1 MLTEQAIKEWK
12 LKQQRLKVITNNWKK
27 CENIKFDGEKFD
39 EKDFNQKMGEKTK
52 IILENIGK
60 NKDKNQGVWYPQEY
74 QNNNWEEIQ
83 FLANDNYFLSDVR
96 EQRAGCFIAKTDTK
110 YKSSEILNAFLEGP
124 TIADCGSTV
133 MAAQYRALE
142 ELIGTDEFDRIFDNK
157 IAPFSITNNLWNTT
171 EENNIKKYY
180 TSFNPIYNLY
190 QTIDPN
196 NNKPQIGDVVCI
208 GGVKDYLKKHPAG
221 ELQGENVVCVGVND
235 KQEQLYSIFA
245 NINAEPKT
253 LSQIKK
259 ILIDGYNLPPS
270 DDDKKHKL
278 YDKSFENNQ
287 VSQNEKIG
295 GVINI
300 LRPEHAR
307 LRYHFTEKD
316 KYQKPWHKTETK
328 ELPKAQKE
336 IDYHS
341 NITKICKIPK
351 ENEPNTFETYA
362 PDTEDQKEMLSLAK
376 KFANHVI
383 NKAETAGF
391 IMTGQPGIGK
401 THLTHAIIK
410 QVAASGKKVCYLN
423 PDILGGTIDSS
434 GKDISDEQYKQ
445 YFEKNDLIVIDDVNI
460 DGSSATGGRA
470 LTKILKYVK
479 DHNKAFLVTSNTNI
493 NLKEIIRKAK
503 IPVPFGDS
511 FIDDILVKEDLKGV
525 SKRKTWLDDIDTAN
539 IKTQGALLDNIIAY
553 NGDKPS
559 GILFESL
566 RFDSG
571 VQKIKDRLGKNEVAK
586 IKVLGEP
593 FDGKKFTKDY
603 FVNDADSYNTFI
615 IKVTDK
621 DSAEQLLN
629 LLTKVHD
636 NASKVFILTPNIDKF
651 NTLIDSV
658 LNDPYS
664 SHSKNK
670 DKLLS
675 RLDALLGDINIQSTK
690 NQQTI

>member
-12 LKQQRLKVITNNWKK
+12 LKQERLEIITNNWKK

-83 FLANDNYFLSDVR
+83 FLANNNYFESDVR
-96 EQRAGCFIAKTDTK
+96 EQRAGCFIAKTNTK
-110 YKSSEILNAFLEGP
+110 YKSSQILDAFLKGP

-157 IAPFSITNNLWNTT
+157 IAPFSITNNLWNID
-171 EENNIKKYY
+171 EIYGKKVYY

-196 NNKPQIGDVVCI
+196 NNKPQIGDIVFICS
-208 GGVKDYLKKHPAG
+208 VKDYLKKHPAG

-235 KQEQLYSIFA
+235 KQEQLYSIFS
-245 NINAEPKT
+245 NINAEPNT

-270 DDDKKHKL
+270 ADDKKHKL

-300 LRPEHAR
+300 LRPDHAI
-307 LRYHFTEKD
+307 LRYYVTEKD
-316 KYQKPWHKTETK
+316 KYQKPWHKTETE
-328 ELPKAQKE
+328 ELLNQKNN

-351 ENEPNTFETYA
+351 ENEANTFETYD
-362 PDTEDQKEMLSLAK
+362 PNTENQKEMLSLAK

-383 NKAETAGF
+383 NKTEKAGL

-410 QVAASGKKVCYLN
+410 QVAKSGKKVCYLN
-423 PDILGGTIDSS
+423 PDILSAMINS
-434 GKDISDEQYKQ
+434 GKGDISDEQYKQ
-445 YFEKNDLIVIDDVNI
+445 YFEK
-460 DGSSATGGRA
+460 
-470 LTKILKYVK
+470 
-479 DHNKAFLVTSNTNI
+479 
-493 NLKEIIRKAK
+493 II
-503 IPVPFGDS
+503 
-511 FIDDILVKEDLKGV
+511 
-525 SKRKTWLDDIDTAN
+525 
-539 IKTQGALLDNIIAY
+539 
-553 NGDKPS
+553 
-559 GILFESL
+559 
-566 RFDSG
+566 
-571 VQKIKDRLGKNEVAK
+571 
-586 IKVLGEP
+586 
-593 FDGKKFTKDY
+593 
-603 FVNDADSYNTFI
+603 
-615 IKVTDK
+615 
-621 DSAEQLLN
+621 
-629 LLTKVHD
+629 
-636 NASKVFILTPNIDKF
+636 
-651 NTLIDSV
+651 
-658 LNDPYS
+658 
-664 SHSKNK
+664 
-670 DKLLS
+670 
-675 RLDALLGDINIQSTK
+675 
-690 NQQTI
+690 